1 MFISEYTDRMK
12 KTYYQTPEIRR
23 STATFKSRLLLP
35 MLLLLSVSLLAQA
48 PLDDY
53 VATALQ
59 SNLVL
64 KEKSVSMDKAMLAIR
79 EAKTLFGPT
88 VSLETQYTVA
98 QGGRAISLPVGDLLN
113 PVYATLNQLT
123 SSNRFPQISNVQE
136 QFLPNNFYDVRVRTS
151 MPVLNPEV
159 RINRDIKTKQAELSQ
174 SELDTYR
181 RELVKEV
188 KSAYYDHIA
197 TVQAIGIWTSTL
209 VLVEEGLRFN
219 RSQLANGKGLP
230 AQVARSEA
238 EVASVQARLASARSD
253 RRNTAARLNFLMN
266 RSLTDSIEA
275 VDPELP
281 LDALQILSDTSTAG
295 VRGREELKSLGI
307 ATGIS
312 RDLLRLSESYRKP
325 RVATFVDL
333 AAQGF
338 NFKVDR
344 KSLFYLGGLSLQM
357 PLYTGG
363 RNRLKADQAALDL
376 KSLDLRTQYVTSQL
390 ELSALVTRN
399 AARDAYQAWQASQQE
414 ERASIQYHK
423 LVDKGYREG
432 VNGYIEL
439 LDARN
444 QLSSSRIQTAIRK
457 SALLKALAACERE
470 TASFKLPSSK
480 P

>member
-1 MFISEYTDRMK
+1 MFIKNTHRKEMK
-12 KTYYQTPEIRR
+12 NNNKSPDKRALR
-23 STATFKSRLLLP
+23 SAFKSRLILSV
-35 MLLLLSVSLLAQA
+35 MLLVSTHISAQP

-53 VATALQ
+53 VAAALQ

-64 KEKSVSMDKAMLAIR
+64 KEKSVSMDKALLAIR

-88 VSLETQYTVA
+88 VSLETQYTLA

-123 SSNRFPQISNVQE
+123 SSNRFPQIANVQE

-151 MPVLNPEV
+151 MPILNPEI
-159 RINRDIKTKQAELSQ
+159 RINRDIKSKQADLSQ

-181 RELVKEV
+181 RELVREV
-188 KSAYYDHIA
+188 KSAYYDHLA

-209 VLVEEGLRFN
+209 ALVEEGLRYN
-219 RSQLANGKGLP
+219 RSLLANGKGLP

-238 EVASVQARLASARSD
+238 EVASVLARLASARSD
-253 RRNTAARLNFLMN
+253 RRNTAARMNFLMN
-266 RSLTDSIEA
+266 RPLTDSIEA

-281 LDALQILSDTSTAG
+281 LDALQMLSDTATAG
-295 VRGREELKSLGI
+295 VRGREELKTLGI

-312 RDLLRLSESYRKP
+312 RDLVRLSESYRKP
-325 RVATFVDL
+325 RLATFVDL

-338 NFKVDR
+338 NFKVDK
-344 KSLFYLGGLSLQM
+344 KSFFYLGGLSLQM
-357 PLYTGG
+357 PIYTGG

-376 KSLDLRTQYVTSQL
+376 KSLELRTQYVTSQL
-390 ELSALVTRN
+390 ELSVLVTRN

-439 LDARN
+439 LEARN

-470 TASFKLPSSK
+470 TASFKLPNST

>member
-1 MFISEYTDRMK
+1 MMKNQGKPPDRRCLASVFRSRFI
-12 KTYYQTPEIRR
+12 
-23 STATFKSRLLLP
+23 LP
-35 MLLLLSVSLLAQA
+35 LMLLVSVQVLAQA
-48 PLDDY
+48 PLDEY
-53 VATALQ
+53 VATALR

-64 KEKSVSMDKAMLAIR
+64 KEKSVSLDKAMLAIR
-79 EAKTLFGPT
+79 EAKTMFGPS
-88 VSLETQYTVA
+88 VSLETQYTLA

-123 SSNRFPQISNVQE
+123 SSNRFPQIANVQE

-151 MPVLNPEV
+151 MPILNPDV

-197 TVQAIGIWTSTL
+197 TVQAIGIWTSAL
-209 VLVEEGLRFN
+209 ALVEEGLRYN
-219 RSQLANGKGLP
+219 RSLLANGKGLP

-238 EVASVQARLASARSD
+238 EVASVLARLASARSD
-253 RRNTAARLNFLMN
+253 RRNTAARINFLMN
-266 RSLTDSIEA
+266 RPLTDNIEA

-281 LDALQILSDTSTAG
+281 LDALQMLSDTATSG
-295 VRGREELKSLGI
+295 VRGREELKTLGI

-312 RDLLRLSESYRKP
+312 RDLVRLSESFRKP
-325 RVATFVDL
+325 RLATFVDL

-338 NFKVDR
+338 NFKVNR
-344 KSLFYLGGLSLQM
+344 QSLFYLGGLSLQM

-363 RNRLKADQAALDL
+363 RNRLKAEQAALDL
-376 KSLDLRTQYVTSQL
+376 KSINLRTQYVTSQL
-390 ELSALVTRN
+390 ELSVLVTRN

-414 ERASIQYHK
+414 ERASVQYHK

-439 LDARN
+439 LEARN
-444 QLSSSRIQTAIRK
+444 QLSHSRIQTAIRK
-457 SALLKALAACERE
+457 SMLLKVLAACERE
-470 TASFKLPSSK
+470 TASYKLPTST

>member
-1 MFISEYTDRMK
+1 MKNQGKPPDKCCQLSIYT
-12 KTYYQTPEIRR
+12 
-23 STATFKSRLLLP
+23 SRLILP
-35 MLLLLSVSLLAQA
+35 FMLLFSMHVSAQA
-48 PLDDY
+48 PLDEY
-53 VATALQ
+53 VAEALR

-64 KEKSVSMDKAMLAIR
+64 KEKSVTLDKAMLAIR
-79 EAKTLFGPT
+79 EAKTMFGPS
-88 VSLETQYTVA
+88 VSLETQYTLA

-123 SSNRFPQISNVQE
+123 SSNRFPQIANVQE

-151 MPVLNPEV
+151 MPILNPDV
-159 RINRDIKTKQAELSQ
+159 RINRDIKTKQADLSQ

-209 VLVEEGLRFN
+209 ALVEEGLRYN
-219 RSQLANGKGLP
+219 RSLLANGKGLP

-238 EVASVQARLASARSD
+238 EVASVLARLASARSD
-253 RRNTAARLNFLMN
+253 RRNTSARLNFMMN
-266 RSLTDSIEA
+266 RPLTDSIQA

-281 LDALQILSDTSTAG
+281 LDALQMLSDTATAG
-295 VRGREELKSLGI
+295 VRGREELKTLGI

-312 RDLLRLSESYRKP
+312 RDLVRLSESYRKP
-325 RVATFVDL
+325 RLATFVDL

-338 NFKVDR
+338 NFKVNR
-344 KSLFYLGGLSLQM
+344 QSFFYLGGLSLQM

-363 RNRLKADQAALDL
+363 RNRLKAEQAALDL
-376 KSLDLRTQYVTSQL
+376 KAINLRTQYVTSQL
-390 ELSALVTRN
+390 ELSVLVTRN
-399 AARDAYQAWQASQQE
+399 NARDAYQAWQASQQE
-414 ERASIQYHK
+414 ERASVQYHK

-439 LDARN
+439 LEARN
-444 QLSSSRIQTAIRK
+444 QLSNARIQTAIRK
-457 SALLKALAACERE
+457 SILLKALAACERE
-470 TASFKLPSSK
+470 TASYKLPNST